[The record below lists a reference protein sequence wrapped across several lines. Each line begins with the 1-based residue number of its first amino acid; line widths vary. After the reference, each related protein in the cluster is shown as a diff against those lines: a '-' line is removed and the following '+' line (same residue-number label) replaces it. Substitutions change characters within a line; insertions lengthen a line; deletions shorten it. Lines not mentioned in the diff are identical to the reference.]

1 MIKTRAKMWYTKI
14 MCLLFFLH
22 SFKINGQTISILD
35 GKVDLRNKNLKDF
48 GSFWFFPSHI
58 ITSIDVSL
66 NRISEVRY
74 ESLWDL
80 SRLKN
85 ANFSNNK
92 IGLIEM
98 NSFEHAPRLERLHL
112 NGNSIKLLN
121 FLQKGCRQLE
131 TLNLNDNQITDI
143 SENSLKLPK
152 LRFLNLS
159 GNKIVRINKNGFNG
173 LVKLKEINLSKNNL
187 SELNKLT
194 FSQGMTSLRRLDLSK
209 NNFTTTNIIAPY
221 LIDLNMENNE
231 IIEVVTNAFRGCP
244 ILENLN
250 LSGNKIKTF
259 QRNALE
265 DLFELKF
272 VNLSH
277 NFIDKLSWT
286 VFHKDDLLLSLDL
299 SFNQI
304 SVIAQSKFPFLKY
317 LNMGSNII
325 EKVRVFVITL

>member
-1 MIKTRAKMWYTKI
+1 MFYTKI
-14 MCLLFFLH
+14 LCFLLLINL
-22 SFKINGQTISILD
+22 FKINGQTISITD

-48 GSFWFFPSHI
+48 GPFWFFPSHI
-58 ITSIDVSL
+58 ITEIDVSL
-66 NRISEVRY
+66 NRITEVRY

-92 IGLIEM
+92 IGVIEI
-98 NSFEHAPRLERLHL
+98 NSFEHAPRLERLYL
-112 NGNSIKLLN
+112 NGNSIKLTN
-121 FLQKGCRQLE
+121 FLQKGGRQLE
-131 TLNLNDNQITDI
+131 FLDLSENQITDI
-143 SENSLKLPK
+143 PENSFKLPK
-152 LRFLNLS
+152 LKVLNLS
-159 GNKIVRINKNGFNG
+159 DNKIARINKNGFTG
-173 LVKLKEINLSKNNL
+173 LIKLRELNLSKNNL
-187 SELNKLT
+187 SELYKLT
-194 FSQGMTSLRRLDLSK
+194 LSQGMTSLRRLDLSK
-209 NNFTTTNIIAPY
+209 NNFTTTTNIIAPY
-221 LIDLNMENNE
+221 LTDLNMAKNE
-231 IIEVVTNAFRGCP
+231 ITEVVTNAFRGCP

-286 VFHKDDLLLSLDL
+286 LFHKDDLLESLDL
-299 SFNQI
+299 SFNLI

-317 LNMGSNII
+317 LNMGNNDI
-325 EKVRVFVITL
+325 EKVCFIIYKPFVN